1 MFLCEFVES
10 RKSDNHLFGN
20 ELAIHAR
27 AKMSVFFKVKKK
39 KSQDALI
46 LC

>member
-1 MFLCEFVES
+1 MFVAS
-10 RKSDNHLFGN
+10 RKSDTYLFGN
-20 ELAIHAR
+20 ERAIQAR